1 MKKLRSIFIV
11 AMSAMSLCAFAQS
24 KDELKKEIEQLK
36 EQNATLMQQNAM
48 LMQIITNLQGQ
59 QGQQQGQQF
68 YQQQQN
74 PLPQNYQ
81 QQPYQQQYQLPY
93 PQQGYQ
99 QMQQDDQQAG
109 MPFGTAIQR
118 THVEDAAMTSTGH
131 EIRSYGRDQ
140 SAKSNFARN
149 KAENQARMELSRQ
162 IEAYSRYAI
171 NQYNEEVTAGGQ
183 AGIDAVEQES
193 AITAAKN
200 VIEGAKIIDAQEY
213 YDPDTKI
220 YTWEI
225 CLMYDRAGLYTVM
238 EEQSARIKKNR
249 EKFEQDMQKYFDEMD
264 HMQGRYTEAEK
275 TQMFQQQMQQNAIDA
290 QHQRDMQLNQQQFDN
305 NQQSIQQQQ
314 QYNLQYQQQQNQYNL
329 QQNQQNQQYN
339 QQRHYNH
346 QNYQYNQQ
354 QYNQQQNNQQQ
365 NNGNGKTN

>member
-1 MKKLRSIFIV
+1 MKHLRIISFV
-11 AMSAMSLCAFAQS
+11 VMSVVGICSYAQS

-36 EQNATLMQQNAM
+36 QQNTM
-48 LMQIITNLQGQ
+48 LMQIINNMQT
-59 QGQQQGQQF
+59 
-68 YQQQQN
+68 QQQQN
-74 PLPQNYQ
+74 YQ
-81 QQPYQQQYQLPY
+81 SPYQQQYQQQPASQNY
-93 PQQGYQ
+93 PQGYQ
-99 QMQQDDQQAG
+99 QMPQQDNQQTG
-109 MPFGTAIQR
+109 MPFGAAIQR
-118 THVEDAAMTSTGH
+118 TRVENAAMTSTGH
-131 EIRSYGRDQ
+131 DIRAYGRDQ

-162 IEAYSRYAI
+162 IEAYSRYAL

-183 AGIDAVEQES
+183 TGIDALEQES

-200 VIEGAKIIDAQEY
+200 VIEGAKVIDTQEY
-213 YDPDTKI
+213 YDPNTKM
-220 YTWEI
+220 YTWEV

-275 TQMFQQQMQQNAIDA
+275 TQMFQQQMEQNALNA
-290 QHQRDMQLNQQQFDN
+290 QHQRDMQMNQQRFEN
-305 NQQSIQQQQ
+305 NQQSVQQQQ

-339 QQRHYNH
+339 QQRNYND
-346 QNYQYNQQ
+346 QNYQYNHNYQQ
-354 QYNQQQNNQQQ
+354 GTQN
-365 NNGNGKTN
+365 

>member
-1 MKKLRSIFIV
+1 
-11 AMSAMSLCAFAQS
+11 MSAMTLGAFAQS

-36 EQNATLMQQNAM
+36 QQNTM
-48 LMQIITNLQGQ
+48 LMQIINNLQGQ
-59 QGQQQGQQF
+59 QSQQQGQQF

-74 PLPQNYQ
+74 PLPQNSQQHGYQ
-81 QQPYQQQYQLPY
+81 QYQQPYQQQ
-93 PQQGYQ
+93 GYQ
-99 QMQQDDQQAG
+99 QMPQQDNPQAG
-109 MPFGTAIQR
+109 IPFGTAIQR
-118 THVEDAAMTSTGH
+118 TRVEDAAMTSTGH
-131 EIRSYGRDQ
+131 DIRSYGRDQ

-200 VIEGAKIIDAQEY
+200 VIEGAKIVDAQEY
-213 YDPDTKI
+213 YDPNTKI

-275 TQMFQQQMQQNAIDA
+275 TQMFQQQMQQNGLDA
-290 QHQRDMQLNQQQFDN
+290 QHQRDMQLNQQRFDN
-305 NQQSIQQQQ
+305 NQQSVQQQQ

-339 QQRHYNH
+339 QQRQYNH
-346 QNYQYNQQ
+346 QNYQYNQT
-354 QYNQQQNNQQQ
+354 QQNNQQ
-365 NNGNGKTN
+365 NNVNGRTN